1 MSFTFDNMS
10 RIGNDSCCIDQTS
23 LQNVA
28 ACNYMTQN
36 FFKSDCSM
44 KTPIELATSQPGV
57 MYNGGFNVGAGGC
70 NIDSS
75 SKLLIGTI
83 QTHPKC
89 PIDLFCRPF
98 VTVPYLGRGSVNPIV
113 ESQIMQ
119 GEQYTNRRS
128 VNNLGEKSY
137 LKYHQTPLLPV
148 IKQQMNNS
156 IAESDAYEGWVR
168 GGTASRELNRDTK

>member
-1 MSFTFDNMS
+1 
-10 RIGNDSCCIDQTS
+10 
-23 LQNVA
+23 
-28 ACNYMTQN
+28 
-36 FFKSDCSM
+36 M

>member
-1 MSFTFDNMS
+1 MSFTIDNMS